1 MWVFFFFPNE
11 RKKEEREGKGLGR
24 KSSREKGDLGLGR
37 EVIFHILGKEN
48 AAADILGGHVM

>member
-1 MWVFFFFPNE
+1 MKE
-11 RKKEEREGKGLGR
+11 RKRREKEKGWGR